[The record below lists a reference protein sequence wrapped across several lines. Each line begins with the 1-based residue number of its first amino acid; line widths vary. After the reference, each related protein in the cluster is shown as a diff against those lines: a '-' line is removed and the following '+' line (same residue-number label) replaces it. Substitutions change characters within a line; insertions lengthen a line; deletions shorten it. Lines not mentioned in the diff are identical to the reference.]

1 VTRPGEHVSDR
12 WAAWRAQ
19 VDLAE
24 YEARWER
31 MEAQGEAVHGEAD
44 LVCRYRPARVLDAGC
59 GMGRVAA
66 ELARRGIEAA
76 GADLDDDLLAV
87 ARRRWPDMQW
97 IHADLAT
104 GDLDGPYDVV
114 VMAGNVLLF
123 ARPQDR
129 AAIVANLAAH
139 LAPGGRLVAGS
150 SLESGPGGLT
160 LEAYEQAC
168 ADAGLE
174 VEDRWSTWERDP
186 LEVTPRYAVV
196 VARRPESG

>member
-1 VTRPGEHVSDR
+1 MTRPGEQVSDR

-44 LVCRYRPARVLDAGC
+44 LVCTYRPARVLDAGC
-59 GMGRVAA
+59 GMGRVAV
-66 ELARRGIEAA
+66 ELDRRGIEAA

-87 ARRRWPDMQW
+87 ARRRWPEMRW

-104 GDLDGPYDVV
+104 GDLEGPYDVV

-139 LAPGGRLVAGS
+139 LAPGGRLISGS
-150 SLESGPGGLT
+150 SLEPGPGGLT

-168 ADAGLE
+168 ADAGLDI
-174 VEDRWSTWERDP
+174 EDRWSTWDRDP
-186 LEVTPRYAVV
+186 LDAAPRYAVV
-196 VARRPESG
+196 VARRPAA